1 MVKVYLNKFC
11 LIVLIFLSTLSLSYK
26 SYTNYYV
33 KITDATISLEENDKE
48 KAKKYML
55 EFKTD
60 LEKDGESSK
69 FSETKTILH
78 KLNDLENLDKNR
90 LKKITNDLLLL
101 EKKAN
106 PIDLEDAKNKFKI
119 KFLPFLNKMESSIK
133 NDDIDTIKNE
143 YMEFN
148 KVWAKNESYIRDNDR
163 NYYGKIE
170 TLLSFLRVN
179 IETIPFNRYETYS
192 TFNDLKR
199 YVDDYLEGK
208 KLEQKKENITLKDA
222 VNLLKKAREYFEKQ
236 ELDKAKFSIKKFIE
250 IWPSVEGNVQTRN
263 SSLYTK
269 IETEIPVIMVKADY
283 QKLDSI
289 ISDLSKI
296 NTTSEYT
303 FVDASLILLREG
315 LEALVIIIAIV
326 SSLKAIGYKK
336 GIKYIWLGSIFGII
350 TSIAVSFGLTRLFPV
365 ITSATNREI
374 LEAFVGIFAVFV
386 MIIVGLW
393 LHSKSNVKSWNE
405 YIKNNVDKAINS
417 GSFISLFLLSFL
429 AVFRE
434 GAETILF
441 YAGIIPFITT
451 KNLILGLLL
460 AFSILIIVAI
470 ILTLITDKIKVYNL
484 FTILTYLIYILAF
497 KMLGVSVHML
507 QVVGYI
513 PVTIINNFLTLEF
526 LGIYANYEVL
536 SAQVLLILVL
546 IVLNLFFKKHK
557 K

>member
-1 MVKVYLNKFC
+1 
-11 LIVLIFLSTLSLSYK
+11 
-26 SYTNYYV
+26 
-33 KITDATISLEENDKE
+33 
-48 KAKKYML
+48 
-55 EFKTD
+55 
-60 LEKDGESSK
+60 
-69 FSETKTILH
+69 
-78 KLNDLENLDKNR
+78 
-90 LKKITNDLLLL
+90 
-101 EKKAN
+101 
-106 PIDLEDAKNKFKI
+106 
-119 KFLPFLNKMESSIK
+119 
-133 NDDIDTIKNE
+133 
-143 YMEFN
+143 
-148 KVWAKNESYIRDNDR
+148 
-163 NYYGKIE
+163 
-170 TLLSFLRVN
+170 
-179 IETIPFNRYETYS
+179 
-192 TFNDLKR
+192 
-199 YVDDYLEGK
+199 
-208 KLEQKKENITLKDA
+208 
-222 VNLLKKAREYFEKQ
+222 
-236 ELDKAKFSIKKFIE
+236 
-250 IWPSVEGNVQTRN
+250 
-263 SSLYTK
+263 
-269 IETEIPVIMVKADY
+269 
-283 QKLDSI
+283 
-289 ISDLSKI
+289 
-296 NTTSEYT
+296 
-303 FVDASLILLREG
+303 
-315 LEALVIIIAIV
+315 
-326 SSLKAIGYKK
+326 
-336 GIKYIWLGSIFGII
+336 
-350 TSIAVSFGLTRLFPV
+350 
-365 ITSATNREI
+365 
-374 LEAFVGIFAVFV
+374 

>member
-60 LEKDGESSK
+60 LEKDDESSK

-143 YMEFN
+143 YIEFN

-179 IETIPFNRYETYS
+179 IETIPFNRDETYS

>member
-60 LEKDGESSK
+60 LEKDDESSK

-143 YMEFN
+143 YIEFN

-179 IETIPFNRYETYS
+179 IETIPFNRDETYS

-208 KLEQKKENITLKDA
+208 KLEQKKENVTLKDA

-250 IWPSVEGNVQTRN
+250 MWPSVEGDVQTRN

-296 NTTSEYT
+296 DTTSEYT

-350 TSIAVSFGLTRLFPV
+350 TSIAVSFVLTRLFPV